1 MNSGKPT
8 LFVRLTVKLCRKI
21 NYSGDKYSYHWSRS
35 LRKAFFGIYR
45 DTRFHQKSCRKPELA
60 CDEVGGFSYSLFLRN
75 LFYSRRSSF
84 NYFPM

>member
-35 LRKAFFGIYR
+35 LRKAFSGY
-45 DTRFHQKSCRKPELA
+45 TETTNK
-60 CDEVGGFSYSLFLRN
+60 
-75 LFYSRRSSF
+75 
-84 NYFPM
+84 